1 MSSSHGHFFQ
11 GTGTEPSRRTVSEPG
26 RQEHWMH
33 TTLAGPCSPG
43 QMQSFKLEIHRV
55 FETQRWE
62 AERKAT
68 GLSSR
73 ARPAHSTQ
81 IHSRTLGRGGEQI
94 KSGPPTFTGADSSVC
109 AVCTHLPPL
118 VPQLKSISFMVRE
131 GSLPLWPSPAPLFS
145 WVCAGTTGEI
155 WGLCSPFI
163 CVCHF
168 PQVLHQGLVGGYKF
182 TCWVPAC
189 HTQSP
194 AFLLPVA
201 SAWAGVPAG
210 PKDRSQAGLC
220 KYLAILGRE
229 VDWKKGGW
237 KWEESKS
244 LIWLSKR
251 SEVILL

>member
-1 MSSSHGHFFQ
+1 MQPWADAILQAGNPPGIWDTKVGGRKEGH
-11 GTGTEPSRRTVSEPG
+11 
-26 RQEHWMH
+26 
-33 TTLAGPCSPG
+33 
-43 QMQSFKLEIHRV
+43 
-55 FETQRWE
+55 
-62 AERKAT
+62 
-68 GLSSR
+68 
-73 ARPAHSTQ
+73 
-81 IHSRTLGRGGEQI
+81 RTLVSVQACSHYPSPFQDSGERSR
-94 KSGPPTFTGADSSVC
+94 SGPPTFTGADSSVC

-168 PQVLHQGLVGGYKF
+168 PQVLHQGLVGGYRF